1 VLETYLD
8 GQTIE
13 GLKQKTDQVLEDEAI
28 DLRESEKAILKFL
41 QAGLIRKVT

>member
-1 VLETYLD
+1 LPRFLD

-28 DLRESEKAILKFL
+28 DLRDSEKAILKFL
-41 QAGLIRKVT
+41 QAGLTRKVT